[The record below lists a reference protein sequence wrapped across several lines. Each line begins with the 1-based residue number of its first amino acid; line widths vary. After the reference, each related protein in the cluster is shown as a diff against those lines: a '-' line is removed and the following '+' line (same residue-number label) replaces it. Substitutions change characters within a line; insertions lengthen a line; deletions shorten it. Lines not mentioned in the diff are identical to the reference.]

1 MAVLFEQNTEL
12 QQEIKI
18 LTRALEMQD
27 TDQIPEIEKCKR
39 QVVHLTEEKSGLIA
53 RINQLIQTNEEL
65 SIRLNAQSEHN
76 LQLQRDVNELL
87 RIREHDQVEI
97 QALEEQLMEQSQ
109 TIEKLLPKPKA
120 NILIQ
125 TQPDP
130 LILNM

>member
-12 QQEIKI
+12 QQEVKI

-27 TDQIPEIEKCKR
+27 SDQLKELSICKM
-39 QVVHLTEEKSGLIA
+39 QVARLNEEKEGAAIRS
-53 RINQLIQTNEEL
+53 NQLIQLNEEL
-65 SIRLNAQSEHN
+65 GIRLNAQNEHN

-109 TIEKLLPKPKA
+109 TIE
-120 NILIQ
+120 
-125 TQPDP
+125 
-130 LILNM
+130 